1 MLQSSQILRGNVM
14 IIYIHG
20 FGSSGLGGKSTQ
32 FREYFK
38 ERNIPFIAPSLS
50 YVPEL
55 AIATLEELIST
66 YDDVSLIGSSL
77 GGFYSMYLAEKF
89 GLKAVLINPAMNS
102 AKTLKR
108 LITEDGMAYNYY
120 DESHFEW
127 KLSHI
132 EMLKQY
138 HVSTVIDA
146 NYFLLLQKGDDVLD
160 FKEAVDKLPKAK
172 LVLEEGG
179 THPFEGIE
187 RYFVEIE
194 GFIVS

>member
-1 MLQSSQILRGNVM
+1 M

-38 ERNIPFIAPSLS
+38 QRNISFIAPSLS

-55 AIATLEELIST
+55 AIATLEELIHT
-66 YDDVSLIGSSL
+66 YDEVSLIGSSL
-77 GGFYSMYLAEKF
+77 GGFYAMYLSEKF
-89 GLKAVLINPAMNS
+89 GLKAVLVNPAMNS

-108 LITEDGMAYNYY
+108 LITPEGLAYNYY

-127 KLSHI
+127 KLTHI
-132 EMLKQY
+132 EMLKKY
-138 HVSTVIDA
+138 HLQEATDA

-160 FKEAVDKLPKAK
+160 YKEAVVKLPNAK

-187 RYFVEIE
+187 RYFEDIS
-194 GFIVS
+194 GFLTVKRKLIHPLL

>member
-1 MLQSSQILRGNVM
+1 M
-14 IIYIHG
+14 IMYIHG

-38 ERNIPFIAPSLS
+38 QRNIPFIAPSLS

-55 AIATLEELIST
+55 AIATLEELIHT
-66 YDDVSLIGSSL
+66 YNDVSLIGSSL
-77 GGFYSMYLAEKF
+77 GGFYSIYLAEKF

-108 LITEDGMAYNYY
+108 LITPDGLAYNYY

-132 EMLKQY
+132 EMLKKY
-138 HVSTVIDA
+138 HVQEVTDT

-160 FKEAVDKLPKAK
+160 YKEAVNRLPHAK

-179 THPFEGIE
+179 THPFEGIA
-187 RYFVEIE
+187 RYFEQIE
-194 GFIVS
+194 RFIIS

>member
-1 MLQSSQILRGNVM
+1 M

-20 FGSSGLGGKSTQ
+20 FGSSGLGGKSSQ
-32 FREYFK
+32 LREYFR

-66 YDDVSLIGSSL
+66 YEDVSLIGSSL
-77 GGFYSMYLAEKF
+77 GGFYTLYLAEKF
-89 GLKAVLINPAMNS
+89 GLKGVLINPAMNS
-102 AKTLKR
+102 ANTLKR
-108 LITEDGMAYNYY
+108 LITPEGMAYNYY

-132 EMLKQY
+132 EMLKKY
-138 HVSTVIDA
+138 TVEEVTDI

-160 FKEAVDKLPKAK
+160 YKEAVAKLPNAK

-187 RYFVEIE
+187 RYFTEIE
-194 GFIVS
+194 RFITS